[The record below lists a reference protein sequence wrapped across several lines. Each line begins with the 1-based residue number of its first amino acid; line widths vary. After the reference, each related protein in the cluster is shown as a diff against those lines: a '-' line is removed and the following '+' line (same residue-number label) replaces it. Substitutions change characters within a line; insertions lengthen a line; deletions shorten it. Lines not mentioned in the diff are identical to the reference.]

1 MRKVAVVI
9 TSRAS
14 FARFKTALEAIEAH
28 PDLELQTI
36 RVDPAFEGG
45 TPSAMTGNV
54 AALITELTFEF
65 LRNFP
70 DIVVTIA
77 DRHETLATAI
87 AASYMNIPLVHIQ
100 GGEQTGSID
109 DKVRNAVTQLA
120 DYHFV
125 STNKAAC
132 EVMDRRHGHTPH
144 GESIRT
150 IEAWNVWV
158 TGCPSIDLAKRVQNG
173 CSGALDFNPFE
184 KYPGSGAQFD
194 LARGYIVVLFH
205 PNTQE
210 YDQAY
215 AQTEEL
221 IKAVWSI
228 GSPAF
233 WFLPNIDAGSD
244 AVGKAIRVARND
256 NRIAGVHFQRNM
268 EPEDFLKLLINS
280 KCLIGNSSVGIREC
294 SYLGVPVVNIG
305 TRQQGRERGP
315 NVTDVGYDAQEI
327 YQAFRD
333 LPQFGG
339 TCTLYGDGEAGPRI
353 ANLLAEIDL

>member
-9 TSRAS
+9 TNRAS
-14 FARFKTALEAIEAH
+14 YARFKTALEAIEEH
-28 PDLELQTI
+28 PDLELNAIQA
-36 RVDPAFEGG
+36 DPAFEGG
-45 TPSAMTGNV
+45 VPSSMTGNV
-54 AALITELTFEF
+54 SAMITELTFEF
-65 LRNFP
+65 KRNPP
-70 DIVVTIA
+70 DVVVTIA

-100 GGEQTGSID
+100 GGEFTGSID
-109 DKVRNAVTQLA
+109 NKVRWAIANMA

-125 STNKAAC
+125 STKSAFGTTAAKC
-132 EVMDRRHGHTPH
+132 GDYGNIH
-144 GESIRT
+144 
-150 IEAWNVWV
+150 V
-158 TGCPSIDLAKRVQNG
+158 TGCPSIDLAKQVLEAPNHL
-173 CSGALDFNPFE
+173 LDLNFNPFE
-184 KYPGSGAQFD
+184 KYPGSGTVFD
-194 LARGYIVVLFH
+194 LARGYIVVMFH

-215 AQTEEL
+215 EQTEQL
-221 IKAVWSI
+221 IKAVWDI

-256 NRIAGVHFQRNM
+256 NRIAGVYFQRNM

-280 KCLIGNSSVGIREC
+280 RCLVGNSSVGIREC

-305 TRQQGRERGP
+305 TRQQGRERGG
-315 NVTDVGYDAQEI
+315 NVIDVDYDARDI
-327 YQAFRD
+327 YMAYYRHQTSSEVYS
-333 LPQFGG
+333 PS
-339 TCTLYGDGEAGPRI
+339 TLYGDGEAGPRI